1 MRAEDNMHEH
11 VEWPYIAPL
20 AEDIYRPLWSV
31 MIPTY
36 NCASYLKEAL
46 KGVLEQDPGP
56 DIMQIEVVDDYSTK
70 DDPEKVTVDI
80 GKGRVEFFRQPANV
94 GPPANFNICIERARG
109 RLVHILHSD
118 DTIKDRFYSHL
129 SEAFEKKPAVG
140 AAFCRSIFMNEKGQ
154 AHSLS
159 PLEKKTQGII
169 PNWLERIAVMCW
181 PQASSVVVK
190 RSVYEKIG
198 GFCTELIH
206 CNDWDMWK
214 RIALHY
220 PVWFE
225 PKPLASYRYLHTE
238 AHTHRLVRSG
248 ENIRDSRKSIRISQ
262 TYLPKSIAR
271 KLSKKANEN
280 HAIYAFITACRMFL
294 RGNTKAAKSQFREAC
309 KCSHSP
315 KIIIRIFLHVIWS
328 MVMNF
333 KNQKLTSENI

>member
-1 MRAEDNMHEH
+1 MYKYVTWPHISPLPDN
-11 VEWPYIAPL
+11 ANG
-20 AEDIYRPLWSV
+20 PLWSV

-36 NCASYLKEAL
+36 NCASYLSETL
-46 KGVLEQDPGP
+46 KSILKQDPGV
-56 DIMQIEVVDDYSTK
+56 DMMQIEVVDDCSTK
-70 DDPEKVTVDI
+70 DSPEKIVHDI
-80 GKGRVEFFRQPANV
+80 GGGRVEFFKQSANV
-94 GPPANFNICIERARG
+94 GPPANFNTCIERSRG
-109 RLVHILHSD
+109 KLVHILHSD
-118 DTIKDRFYSHL
+118 DTIKDGFYRHL
-129 SEAFEKKPAVG
+129 SEAFEKKPAIG
-140 AAFCRSIFMNEKGQ
+140 AAFCRSIFMDEKGQ
-154 AHSLS
+154 AHSFS

-190 RSVYEKIG
+190 RSIYEKVG

-225 PKPLASYRYLHTE
+225 PKPLACYRYLHTE

-280 HAIYAFITACRMFL
+280 HAVYAFITACRMSL
-294 RGNTKAAKSQFREAC
+294 RGNTIAAKSQFREAY

-315 KIIIRIFLHVIWS
+315 KTIIRIFLHIIWS
-328 MVMNF
+328 ILMNF
-333 KNQKLTSENI
+333 KNRKLTSENI